1 MWHIC
6 FIWWCGLAS
15 DLVNITVN
23 NCVTSTV
30 VFIAQ
35 CSAEYCYAIVS
46 CPSIRPSLSVM
57 LVYPNHIILTFES
70 NYTKISLWFSIPD
83 GKDLLKADRPKIP
96 GGIGVGCRVVSL
108 LLAFLF
114 KFCLL
119 LLLILYVN
127 LYLYILS
134 TNNWTFLKKITYT
147 FYMTM
152 WVFLFFTGVH
162 LVIFCLHYFT
172 VSSMWVTVNVSQFC
186 QIHVIIRDVTDSES
200 VSESDGIRHFF
211 RNPKSD
217 GFFKSDR
224 DWFVIANYCLN
235 SVNCRRPK

>member
-1 MWHIC
+1 M
-6 FIWWCGLAS
+6 
-15 DLVNITVN
+15 
-23 NCVTSTV
+23 TSTV
-30 VFIAQ
+30 VFTAQ
-35 CSAEYCYAIVS
+35 CSVEYCYAIVS

-83 GKDLLKADRPKIP
+83 GKDLLKGDRPKIP

-134 TNNWTFLKKITYT
+134 TNNWTFLKKNHIHILYDYVS
-147 FYMTM
+147 FLILYRCLFSH
-152 WVFLFFTGVH
+152 FLFTLFYSVEH
-162 LVIFCLHYFT
+162 
-172 VSSMWVTVNVSQFC
+172 VSHCKC
-186 QIHVIIRDVTDSES
+186 QSVLSDSC
-200 VSESDGIRHFF
+200 H
-211 RNPKSD
+211 N
-217 GFFKSDR
+217 
-224 DWFVIANYCLN
+224 
-235 SVNCRRPK
+235 